1 MDYALY
7 KLMFVE
13 WYLHGAC
20 NIFLVDSYVIT
31 FKTKLLCD
39 QCDTQQ

>member
-1 MDYALY
+1 MDYAIY

-20 NIFLVDSYVIT
+20 NVSLDSYVTT